1 MGVSLNEML
10 GNEIDVLLHLQVVS
24 VLWFLVYTEDGALI
38 PKNTSLIVARIPLT
52 AQQKK
57 AWW

>member
-1 MGVSLNEML
+1 MGVYLNEML